1 MFGREILG
9 HPAAALRR
17 EWIVTNGAGAYAM
30 GSLLAN
36 APIRKYHG
44 LLIAALEPP
53 LGRTLLVGGLQT
65 SAEYGSQTYELSSF
79 ETSDGRLSTGYR
91 NLETWQL
98 DGAIPTARY
107 VLAEAVLGQRIWME
121 DGANTTY
128 LLLTHERGND
138 PIKLELRPLLSER
151 DHHDTT
157 VDANWQPSFAA
168 LANGVLMT
176 TPAGTQVR
184 MLSDH
189 ATWQNEPATWVEDI
203 YYREE
208 LERGYPDTARLLQT
222 GRFRAT
228 LQPGQSLTLI
238 FSTEANPSTDGL
250 AALAREQARQAQLLE
265 QARLLHKAPEFIKQL
280 VYAADQFMVR
290 RTVQLPDGSTWQ
302 GWSVI
307 AGYPWFSD
315 WGRDTMIALP
325 GLLMATGRATLAAD
339 VLRTWSHFLS
349 QGMLPNRFPDVGAEP
364 EYNTVDAT
372 LWFFQALRT
381 VYQATGDIQLVA
393 DLYPKLVEI
402 IDWHERGTRYSIK
415 VADDYLLTAG
425 EPNVQ
430 LTWMDAKFEDWVV
443 TPREGK
449 AVEINALWYSALRT
463 LGEFA
468 TLLGNDHDVER
479 FRCAAER
486 VAVAYRRF
494 WSAEHGYLYDVIDGP
509 HGADS
514 ALRPNQLLAVSVAHS
529 PLDDAT
535 AKAVV
540 DSCARHLLTSYGLR
554 SLAPH
559 DPQYLGVYGGDL
571 KTRDASYHQGIT
583 WGWLIGPYIS
593 AVSKVYGVEQA
604 RSYLQ
609 PFADHLRDA
618 GIGSVS
624 EIFDGD
630 APITPRGCPW
640 QAWSVAE
647 LLRCSVELNNR

>member
-53 LGRTLLVGGLQT
+53 LGRTLLVGGLQA
-65 SAEYGSQTYELSSF
+65 SAHYGTEAYQLSSF
-79 ETSDGRLSTGYR
+79 EYSDGRLSEGYR

-98 DGAIPTARY
+98 DGTIPTARY
-107 VLAEAVLGQRIWME
+107 ALAEAVLSQRIWME

-138 PIKLELRPLLSER
+138 PITLNLQPLLSER

-157 VDANWQPSFAA
+157 VAADWQPSFAA
-168 LANGVLMT
+168 LADGVLMT
-176 TPAGTQVR
+176 TPAGTQLR
-184 MLSDH
+184 MLSAH
-189 ATWQNEPATWVEDI
+189 ATWQSEPATWVEDV

-208 LERGYPDTARLLQT
+208 LARGYPDTARLLQA
-222 GRFRAT
+222 GAFNAT
-228 LQPGQSLTLI
+228 LQPGQSLTLV
-238 FSTEANPSTDGL
+238 FSTEAEPSTDGL
-250 AALAREQARQAQLLE
+250 AALAREQTRQAQLVE
-265 QARLLHKAPEFIKQL
+265 QARLLQKAPDFIKQL

-290 RTVQLPDGSTWQ
+290 RAVQLPDGSTWQ

-325 GLLMATGRATLAAD
+325 GLLMATGRANLAAD

-381 VYQATGDIQLVA
+381 VYHATGDIQLVA

-425 EPNVQ
+425 EAHVQ

-468 TLLGNDHDVER
+468 TLLGYDRDVER
-479 FRCAAER
+479 FRSAAER
-486 VAVAYRRF
+486 VALAYTRF
-494 WSAEHGYLYDVIDGP
+494 WSADHGYLYDVIDGP
-509 HGADS
+509 HGADA
-514 ALRPNQLLAVSVAHS
+514 ALRPNQLFAVSVAHS

-559 DPQYLGVYGGDL
+559 DPQYLGLYGGDL

-583 WGWLIGPYIS
+583 WGWLIGPFIS

-647 LLRCSVELNNR
+647 LLRCSVELNSR

>member
-53 LGRTLLVGGLQT
+53 LGRTLLVGGLQA
-65 SAEYGSQTYELSSF
+65 SAEYGAQTYELSSF
-79 ETSDGRLSTGYR
+79 EYSDGRLSAGYR

-107 VLAEAVLGQRIWME
+107 ALAEAVLSQRIWME

-138 PIKLELRPLLSER
+138 PIMLELGPLLSER

-157 VDANWQPSFAA
+157 VDADWQPSFAA

-176 TPAGTQVR
+176 TPAGTQLR

-189 ATWQNEPATWVEDI
+189 ATWYSEPATWVEDI

-208 LERGYPDTARLLQT
+208 LERGYPDTARLLQA
-222 GRFRAT
+222 GRFSVI
-228 LQPGQSLTLI
+228 LQPGQSLTLV
-238 FSTEANPSTDGL
+238 FSTESEPSTDGV

-265 QARLLHKAPEFIKQL
+265 QARLLHKAPDFIKQL

-290 RTVQLPDGSTWQ
+290 RAVQLPDGSTWQ

-425 EPNVQ
+425 EPHVQ

-468 TLLGNDHDVER
+468 TLLGNDQDVER

-486 VAVAYRRF
+486 VATAYRRF

-509 HGADS
+509 HGEDS
-514 ALRPNQLLAVSVAHS
+514 ALRPNQLFAVSVAHS

-559 DPQYLGVYGGDL
+559 DPQYLGRYGGDL

-583 WGWLIGPYIS
+583 WGWLIGPFIS

-604 RSYLQ
+604 RGYLQ

>member
-53 LGRTLLVGGLQT
+53 LGRTLLVGGLQA

-79 ETSDGRLSTGYR
+79 EYSDGRLSAGYC

-107 VLAEAVLGQRIWME
+107 ALAEAVLSQRIWME

-138 PIKLELRPLLSER
+138 PINLALRPLLSER

-168 LANGVLMT
+168 LANGVLMA
-176 TPAGTQVR
+176 TPAGTQLR

-189 ATWQNEPATWVEDI
+189 AIWQTEPATWVEEI

-208 LERGYPDTARLLQT
+208 LERGYPDTARLLQA
-222 GRFRAT
+222 GRFSAS
-228 LQPGQSLTLI
+228 LQPGQSLTLV
-238 FSTEANPSTDGL
+238 FSTETEPSTDGL
-250 AALAREQARQAQLLE
+250 AALAREQARQSQLLE
-265 QARLLHKAPEFIKQL
+265 QARLLHKAPDFIKQL

-290 RTVQLPDGSTWQ
+290 RAVQLPDGSTWQ

-425 EPNVQ
+425 EPHVQ

-486 VAVAYRRF
+486 VATAYSRF

-509 HGADS
+509 HGDDA
-514 ALRPNQLLAVSVAHS
+514 ALRPNQLFAVSVAHS
-529 PLDDAT
+529 PLDDTT

-559 DPQYLGVYGGDL
+559 DPQYLGRYGGDL

-583 WGWLIGPYIS
+583 WGWLIGPFIS

>member
-53 LGRTLLVGGLQT
+53 LGRTLLVGGLQA
-65 SAEYGSQTYELSSF
+65 SAEYGSETYELSSF
-79 ETSDGRLSTGYR
+79 EYSDGRLSAGHC

-107 VLAEAVLGQRIWME
+107 ALAEAVLSQRIWME

-157 VDANWQPSFAA
+157 VETDWQPNFAA
-168 LANGVLMT
+168 LTNGVLMT
-176 TPAGTQVR
+176 TPAGTQLR

-189 ATWQNEPATWVEDI
+189 ATWQTESATWVEDI

-208 LERGYPDTARLLQT
+208 LERGYPDTARLLQA
-222 GRFRAT
+222 GRFSAS
-228 LQPGQSLTLI
+228 LQPGQSLTLV
-238 FSTEANPSTDGL
+238 FSTETEPSTDGL

-265 QARLLHKAPEFIKQL
+265 QARLLHKAPDFIKQL

-290 RTVQLPDGSTWQ
+290 RAVQLPDGSTWQ

-315 WGRDTMIALP
+315 WGRDTMISLP

-425 EPNVQ
+425 EPHIQ

-468 TLLGNDHDVER
+468 TLLGNDQDVER

-486 VAVAYRRF
+486 VATAYRRF

-509 HGADS
+509 HGDDPV
-514 ALRPNQLLAVSVAHS
+514 LRPNQLFAVSVAHS

-559 DPQYLGVYGGDL
+559 DPQYLGRYGGDL

-583 WGWLIGPYIS
+583 WGWLIGPFIS
-593 AVSKVYGVEQA
+593 AISKVYGVEQA